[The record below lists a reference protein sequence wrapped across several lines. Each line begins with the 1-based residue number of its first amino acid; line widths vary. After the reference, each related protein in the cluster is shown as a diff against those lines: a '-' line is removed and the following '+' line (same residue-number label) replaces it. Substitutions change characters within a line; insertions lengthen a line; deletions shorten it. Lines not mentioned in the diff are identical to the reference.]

1 MNKKL
6 KIQDRENSLAG
17 TFLLSVF
24 ALLFMLSAT
33 QTVYALGVTPGRVVV
48 NFEPGLEKSVTL
60 RILNNEH
67 KDFKA
72 VLFARGELG
81 KYATFAQDS
90 VEFNSGDESKEISY
104 TIKLPEE
111 IAEPGTHPVDIVIRE
126 TKATIEGEEASIGY
140 LVSVVSQL
148 YVMVPYPEKYVAASI
163 DIVGEKIGE
172 EVKFYIPIYNLGEQD
187 IGKVKAILYILDRGK
202 KIAEVESNEKG
213 AKTNSRAELAA
224 TWKADVA
231 PGTYQVKAVVYYDGE
246 TKALE
251 RSFYIGEFL
260 LKPLDISVNSF
271 QLGGVAKFNI
281 LVENI
286 GNQEAREA
294 YSMMLLEEG
303 EAGKSIANIRSE
315 PITIEVFSKEE
326 MISYWDTEGIEKG
339 IYSGKLVLGYE
350 NKTAEKLIRTR
361 VEDSS
366 IETEIIIGITARAI
380 TETGGMA
387 TNKIAI
393 LWWIIIALILAN
405 IIWFVY
411 FKRRGK

>member
-1 MNKKL
+1 M
-6 KIQDRENSLAG
+6 
-17 TFLLSVF
+17 
-24 ALLFMLSAT
+24 
-33 QTVYALGVTPGRVVV
+33 
-48 NFEPGLEKSVTL
+48 
-60 RILNNEH
+60 
-67 KDFKA
+67 
-72 VLFARGELG
+72 
-81 KYATFAQDS
+81 
-90 VEFNSGDESKEISY
+90 
-104 TIKLPEE
+104 
-111 IAEPGTHPVDIVIRE
+111 
-126 TKATIEGEEASIGY
+126 
-140 LVSVVSQL
+140 
-148 YVMVPYPEKYVAASI
+148 
-163 DIVGEKIGE
+163 
-172 EVKFYIPIYNLGEQD
+172 
-187 IGKVKAILYILDRGK
+187 
-202 KIAEVESNEKG
+202 
-213 AKTNSRAELAA
+213 AA

-315 PITIEVFSKEE
+315 PIIIEVFSKEE